1 MQAKDKKKL
10 RLSSETVRQ
19 LNDREVLN
27 VAVGGATRRCTGTEL
42 CTDTCSTPS
51 CLC

>member
-1 MQAKDKKKL
+1 MQTQGKKKL
-10 RLSSETVRQ
+10 RLSVETVRQ
-19 LNDREVLN
+19 LNDREVLE
-27 VAVGGATRRCTGTEL
+27 VAVGGASRRCTGTQL